1 MKTARGRPHERHRVD
16 ALAPRGAHLEGPGHT
31 TKIGTH
37 VPSLA
42 LILTSLLVLDGCE
55 AIKTIFKA
63 GVGVGVISVVVVLV
77 LIGGIVAMVRK

>member
-1 MKTARGRPHERHRVD
+1 MKAATGRPHERHHGDGR
-16 ALAPRGAHLEGPGHT
+16 APRAIDPDRHGLAK
-31 TKIGTH
+31 KIGAQ

-42 LILTSLLVLDGCE
+42 LIITSLLVLDGCE
-55 AIKTIFKA
+55 VIKGIFKA